1 MLCAFCPL
9 FLYFAKKTQNDVYF
23 VIAGINGRRTVH
35 ARQSMLFCVQ
45 LKKIYQTWKHVF
57 FFSEKYSTTDE
68 NNHKHNSQ
76 PKHNPQ
82 HINNLHKQ
90 TTTTR
95 TPETQM
101 RMSYQ
106 HPPNRDAD
114 EETAEVLLSTTTDP
128 TTRDHRLSQRR
139 SAMVAGVLMMLMMMA
154 GGAVLRR
161 EGASSTT
168 TTTATTA
175 VPDRTGCW
183 EHRRCTIQVTIIV
196 LLTAHWNNSAGTR
209 HKIIMSGIGNC
220 SPY

>member
-1 MLCAFCPL
+1 
-9 FLYFAKKTQNDVYF
+9 
-23 VIAGINGRRTVH
+23 
-35 ARQSMLFCVQ
+35 
-45 LKKIYQTWKHVF
+45 
-57 FFSEKYSTTDE
+57 
-68 NNHKHNSQ
+68 
-76 PKHNPQ
+76 
-82 HINNLHKQ
+82 
-90 TTTTR
+90 
-95 TPETQM
+95 M

-154 GGAVLRR
+154 GGAVVGRR